1 MFTALS
7 GEVGWRGQWRLDWA
21 GHRVMMKERN
31 HAFFWYL
38 TDFVMAK
45 RMEDDG
51 LSCIVCLSLNC
62 EHELLKQSC
71 ATGPAGL

>member
-1 MFTALS
+1 
-7 GEVGWRGQWRLDWA
+7 
-21 GHRVMMKERN
+21 MKERN

-71 ATGPAGL
+71 ATGPAGLQLLVISGSSRSVSSSSSGFHLSH